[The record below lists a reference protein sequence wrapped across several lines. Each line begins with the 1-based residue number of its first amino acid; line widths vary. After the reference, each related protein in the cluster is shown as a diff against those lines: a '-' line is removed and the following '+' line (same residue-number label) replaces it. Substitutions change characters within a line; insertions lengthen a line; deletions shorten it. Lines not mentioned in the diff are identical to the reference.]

1 MSMSMS
7 TETSSIL
14 REKFRTSCLERA
26 KDARR
31 KTVKNKRRME
41 PMCSSDG
48 FDMDEF
54 MDVDDENASEAEDD
68 FDDEVLRRVMLNDNR
83 KLKHK
88 YRLSYYAT
96 CGDSFDPDIEDVEQ
110 WENELQELEPPL
122 SEPPSSQID
131 QLTPEDLEDA
141 ELEAYVDDWERQKA
155 LADFVD
161 IPAEELFNWDEDD
174 LN

>member
-1 MSMSMS
+1 
-7 TETSSIL
+7 
-14 REKFRTSCLERA
+14 
-26 KDARR
+26 
-31 KTVKNKRRME
+31 ME
-41 PMCSSDG
+41 PMCSSEG

-174 LN
+174 LNVDRRQSPSRDMEL